1 MERSFSKLPTN
12 RSSKTEKYRCHVEQ
26 SETSGY
32 FNSLR
37 ILVPLRNRL
46 KISQLNLTLKVVEA
60 AGFFAALRMT
70 FKRAAIYMVQSER

>member
-1 MERSFSKLPTN
+1 M
-12 RSSKTEKYRCHVEQ
+12 
-26 SETSGY
+26 
-32 FNSLR
+32 
-37 ILVPLRNRL
+37 LVPLRKRL